1 MILILWNTEQSTK
14 NLWKSSLIYG
24 GTFDIGAKDKRLD
37 ELENQSQNPEAWN
50 DHKKMQ
56 KINQEKALLE
66 KSLLD
71 FNKLVSDA
79 GDAEVMIEMISE
91 SSDKGLMAELKSN
104 MTEMSKMVQ
113 ALEVKSLLSGDLD
126 GNNCF
131 LSINSGAG
139 GTEACD
145 WANMIYRMYDRFC
158 SQQGYKVEVLSIH
171 HGDEAGI
178 KSVTLNIQG
187 PFAFGYLKAEAGVH
201 RLVRISPFDS
211 NARRHTSFAS
221 VAVWPEVDDDINIE
235 IRDEDLKVDTYRASG
250 AGGQHVNT
258 TDSAIR
264 ITHVPT
270 GIIVTCQNQRS
281 QHANRDQAM
290 KMLRAAIYE
299 QELER
304 IQKEKDEMI
313 GEKKANEW
321 GSQIRSYVLHP
332 YQMVKDHRTSWETA
346 QPSDVLDGD
355 LQEAIESYLKFQVG
369 GEAQ

>member
-1 MILILWNTEQSTK
+1 
-14 NLWKSSLIYG
+14 
-24 GTFDIGAKDKRLD
+24 
-37 ELENQSQNPEAWN
+37 
-50 DHKKMQ
+50 MQ

-66 KSLLD
+66 KSVSD
-71 FNKLVSDA
+71 FNKLLSDSE
-79 GDAEVMIEMISE
+79 DAEVMIEMVAE
-91 SSDKGLMAELKSN
+91 SGDESLLSELKN
-104 MTEMSKMVQ
+104 NIAHMNKTVQ
-113 ALEVKSLLSGDLD
+113 ALEVKSLLSGELD

-139 GTEACD
+139 GTEAQD

-178 KSVTLNIQG
+178 KSATLNIQG
-187 PFAFGYLKAEAGVH
+187 PYAFGYLKAEVGVH

-221 VAVWPEVDDDINIE
+221 VTVWPEVDDDINVE
-235 IRDEDLKVDTYRASG
+235 VRDEDLKVDTYRASG
-250 AGGQHVNT
+250 AGGQHINT

-270 GIIVTCQNQRS
+270 NIVVTCQNQRS

-290 KMLRAAIYE
+290 KMLKAALYE
-299 QELER
+299 LELER
-304 IQKEKDEMI
+304 IQKEKDEVI

-332 YQMVKDHRTSWETA
+332 YQMVKDHRTNWETGS
-346 QPSDVLDGD
+346 PSDILDGD
-355 LQEAIESYLKFQVG
+355 LQEAIESFLKYQVG
-369 GEAQ
+369 EKHS